1 MREGISYLLTKQ
13 DFSLEPETSYTIKM
27 LASGDIPKDK
37 LVFNIYSREGK
48 SPQYQWKDIELS
60 PDMSNIATSFTTSED
75 LVEGK
80 QWLRMHI
87 SPVPEKHINIKTIEI
102 WEAEF

>member
-1 MREGISYLLTKQ
+1 
-13 DFSLEPETSYTIKM
+13 
-27 LASGDIPKDK
+27 
-37 LVFNIYSREGK
+37 
-48 SPQYQWKDIELS
+48 
-60 PDMSNIATSFTTSED
+60 MSNIATSFTTSED

-102 WEAEF
+102 WEAEFSGIIKEKH